1 MSYNPNKALLNKF
14 LEELS
19 TSIDYAITENKPITL
34 MGDYNLDYLNKNE
47 KESLDTIMVPYGMNI
62 TNNKIPTRISG
73 NCKSLLDYII
83 TDLPELKRTYISDT
97 PLRTI
102 QGKMSDHFETSII
115 TDIKMHK
122 APSVTIKE
130 VFDKTEYRVEELRSL
145 ISNSNWCFLYNH
157 TCAEGMF
164 TVFADI
170 LEKALRRCAPKK
182 NSFH

>member
-1 MSYNPNKALLNKF
+1 MSYNPSKALLNTF
-14 LEELS
+14 LELS

-34 MGDYNLDYLNKNE
+34 MGDYNLDYLNKRE
-47 KESLDTIMVPYGMNI
+47 KESLDTIMVTYGMNI
-62 TNNKIPTRISG
+62 TKNDKPTKISG

-83 TDLPELKRTYISDT
+83 TDLPESKRTYICDT

-102 QGKMSDHFETSII
+102 QGKMSDHFATSII

-122 APSVTIKE
+122 PPSVTIKKI
-130 VFDKTEYRVEELRSL
+130 FDKTEYRVEELRSL
-145 ISNSNWCFLYNH
+145 ISNSNWCLFYNQ